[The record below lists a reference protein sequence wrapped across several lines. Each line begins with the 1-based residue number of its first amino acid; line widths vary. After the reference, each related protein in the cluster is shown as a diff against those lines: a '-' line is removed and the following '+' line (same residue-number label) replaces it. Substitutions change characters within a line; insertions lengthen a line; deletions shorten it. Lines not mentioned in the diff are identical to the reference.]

1 MCPADPLMSFRH
13 RHAGEP
19 VTRRRAVTA
28 GWQTASPHP
37 APACSSLRTERACC
51 CPPRRAEPP
60 LGSAVTGRAGCG
72 AYRWP
77 QAAGRRNRA
86 SAIRFPHLGTR
97 PHRKSRSD
105 PYAADRSGPRR
116 GYTRLCFRQRAGPPT
131 NRSARQ
137 RGDGWLECRESP
149 GQSRAHP
156 GPARTH
162 PRNLGQRLPA
172 CASSSPEATG
182 GCVSR
187 IRRLAAWLDC
197 RAPATT
203 VGAHPGLPAVRGAQS
218 PLPGRHLETG

>member
-77 QAAGRRNRA
+77 QAGGTAHPPSDSRTSGHGLTASLGATRMQPTGPDHDVATRGCA
-86 SAIRFPHLGTR
+86 SANEPV
-97 PHRKSRSD
+97 
-105 PYAADRSGPRR
+105 
-116 GYTRLCFRQRAGPPT
+116 RQRTGPPG
-131 NRSARQ
+131 N
-137 RGDGWLECRESP
+137 G
-149 GQSRAHP
+149 
-156 GPARTH
+156 
-162 PRNLGQRLPA
+162 
-172 CASSSPEATG
+172 ATG
-182 GCVSR
+182 GLSAVSPPANR
-187 IRRLAAWLDC
+187 EHTPGRPGPT
-197 RAPATT
+197 PATWDRGCLP
-203 VGAHPGLPAVRGAQS
+203 VLPAPLRLREVVFRGSAGWR
-218 PLPGRHLETG
+218 PGWTAEHRRPP